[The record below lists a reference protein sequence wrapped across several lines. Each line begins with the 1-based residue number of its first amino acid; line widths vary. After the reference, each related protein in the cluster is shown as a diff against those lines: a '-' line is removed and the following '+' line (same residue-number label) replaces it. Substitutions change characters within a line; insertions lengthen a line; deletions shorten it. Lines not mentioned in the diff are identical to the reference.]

1 MAKRKRLTG
10 YEAFATMSR
19 EGQRANIL
27 SVAERCIDGA
37 PVSLA
42 RKIEIYLAGETGP
55 VDSSQLVFDNCKT
68 FQTLFEVSEGESD
81 DQ

>member
-10 YEAFATMSR
+10 YETFASMSR
-19 EGQRANIL
+19 DGQREHIL
-27 SVAERCIDGA
+27 SVTERCIDGA

-55 VDSSQLVFDNCKT
+55 VDPSQLVFDNCKT
-68 FQTLFEVSEGESD
+68 FQTLFEVSEGKSD